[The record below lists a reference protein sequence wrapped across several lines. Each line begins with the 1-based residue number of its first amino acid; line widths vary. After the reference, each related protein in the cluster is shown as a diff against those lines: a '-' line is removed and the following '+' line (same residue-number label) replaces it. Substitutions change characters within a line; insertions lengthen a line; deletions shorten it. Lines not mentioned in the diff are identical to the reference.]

1 MAFPYRRILNPVDFE
16 ENSIR
21 AVEVAA
27 GFARQNDGTVVLLY
41 VVPTSVQPAELPT
54 YVEAYRAEESV
65 AREKLQQIARKY
77 LRGVE
82 YELVTQLG
90 SPATAILRAATTLS
104 ADVIVMATHG
114 RTGFSRAFFGSIAED
129 VLREAPC
136 PVLTVHGDTAEPP
149 PIPA

>member
-1 MAFPYRRILNPVDFE
+1 MAFPYKRILNPVDFE

-27 GFARQNDGTVVLLY
+27 EFARQNDGTLVLLY
-41 VVPTSVQPAELPT
+41 VVPTFVQPTELPR
-54 YVEAYRAEESV
+54 YVPADRADENV
-65 AREKLQQIARKY
+65 AREKLEQIARKY

-82 YELVTQLG
+82 YELVMDRG

-114 RTGFSRAFFGSIAED
+114 RTGFSRAYFGSIAED

-136 PVLTVHGDTAEPP
+136 PVLTVHGDTAKPQP
-149 PIPA
+149 SPA